1 MDPRLGSVF
10 APAALTSAKL
20 PALSAREVQ
29 YAMEP
34 GVKLYARADKVCVAS
49 FCKLTTHRLI
59 WYEPDLHEPKAW
71 GLSLSRVLNAYT
83 ATEGTFRVKSFV
95 VLEIAHSTDVTK
107 AGPVLRL
114 AFKGRGGEDEL
125 TEKFKTVLGKRAW
138 EADEEAARKAAAGR
152 EGKTAVDGSTLAA
165 PSGKLSAAA
174 GGIAIIHRNQVAKQR
189 ANQLMTKEAFADLDA
204 LMVHAKKMVDLVSH
218 YTASNTSTNMN
229 GGSGS
234 GSGSGGGGGSASKDN
249 DAFASIL
256 DRMGIANPVTRETSG
271 SVYMNELSRQLA
283 DFVMRMLDR
292 PDSGGIAQL
301 TDVYCAFNR
310 ARGTELVTAEDLLN
324 ACKMFA
330 KLSLPLKL
338 ARFSSG
344 VLVVQRLEE
353 DGSRV
358 NTKRIS
364 DLITERERRW
374 MSGGGKT
381 SWCFVTA
388 ASVATAL
395 RVSIVVAQAELEVAE
410 RKKVVVRDAHVEGVC
425 WYLNRF

>member
-1 MDPRLGSVF
+1 MKLDQRLADIFTPV
-10 APAALTSAKL
+10 ALTSAKL

-34 GVKLYARADKVCVAS
+34 GVKLYARTDKVAVAS
-49 FCKLTTHRLI
+49 FAKLTTHRLI
-59 WYEPDLHEPKAW
+59 WYEPDHAQAW
-71 GLSLSRVLNAYT
+71 GLPLARVLNAYT
-83 ATEGTFRVKSFV
+83 ASEGTFRVKYFV
-95 VLEIAHSTDVTK
+95 VLEVAHATDVTRP
-107 AGPVLRL
+107 GPVLRL
-114 AFKGRGGEDEL
+114 AFKGRSGEDEL
-125 TEKFKTVLGKRAW
+125 TEKFKTVLAKRAW
-138 EADEEAARKAAAGR
+138 EADEAAARLAAG
-152 EGKTAVDGSTLAA
+152 EGKTVDSSANA

-218 YTASNTSTNMN
+218 YTASSNANTDATNGN
-229 GGSGS
+229 S
-234 GSGSGGGGGSASKDN
+234 GGGSASKDN

-256 DRMGIANPVTRETSG
+256 DHMGIANPVTRETAG

-283 DFVMRMLDR
+283 DFVIGMLGR

-310 ARGTELVTAEDLLN
+310 ARGTELVTAEDLLK
-324 ACKMFA
+324 ACQTFDR
-330 KLSLPLKL
+330 LGLPLKL

-344 VLVVQRLEE
+344 VLVIQRLEE
-353 DGSRV
+353 DGSRA

-364 DLITERERRW
+364 DLIAERERR
-374 MSGGGKT
+374 MSGSGSGAK
-381 SWCFVTA
+381 WCFVSA

-395 RVSIVVAQAELEVAE
+395 RVSIVVAQAELEAAE